1 MNAHIGSVKWFDNAR
16 GYGFIVA
23 EDGVDVFVHFSVICM
38 DGFKTLRQGQAVEYT
53 YVETDKGRQAVKV
66 VLPGV
71 SPSVTAQ

>member
-66 VLPGV
+66 VLPSA

>member
-66 VLPGV
+66 VLPGA